1 MKGKINNSDIKSL
14 KKIKLNSHRKKKK
27 FSKRNRTKKASKKT
41 FISVVKK
48 YTCKF
53 IILLFLLLLFKTIKY
68 SKVNQIFEK
77 LNNFFFLKKIRMN

>member
-14 KKIKLNSHRKKKK
+14 KKIKLKSHRKKKK
-27 FSKRNRTKKASKKT
+27 LSKRNRTKKASKRT

-48 YTCKF
+48 YTFKF

-68 SKVNQIFEK
+68 SKVNKMFEK
-77 LNNFFFLKKIRMN
+77 LNNFFF